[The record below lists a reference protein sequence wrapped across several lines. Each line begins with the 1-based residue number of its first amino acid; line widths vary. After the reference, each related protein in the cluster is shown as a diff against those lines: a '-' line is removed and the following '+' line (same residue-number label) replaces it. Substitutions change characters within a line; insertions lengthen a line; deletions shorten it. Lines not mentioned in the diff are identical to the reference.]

1 MKEYL
6 ENCTYKFPSKRG
18 IFRSQRSRIR
28 QIFYFVIPHPSPS
41 SRVASYFVNCID
53 AFSLYSLAEE
63 ERETEDFACSAYRT
77 ASFRVL
83 HIPQTNQRLS
93 SSFLCNR
100 WWTDGISFNEIFSF
114 ARLIYF
120 PVNRM
125 SIVFSLPLLNFRD
138 RNCIVVYHYFI
149 DDRSILT
156 NSAGT
161 RELLLYNYSF
171 RRLNSLKISWIHLIA
186 YVWIF

>member
-1 MKEYL
+1 MEDNPAKKKETYWKL
-6 ENCTYKFPSKRG
+6 TANRCQTRHENERISGKLYVQVPIQTWHIPIPTLTYPPNLL
-18 IFRSQRSRIR
+18 FR
-28 QIFYFVIPHPSPS
+28 YPHPSPS

-53 AFSLYSLAEE
+53 AFSLYSLAEG

-138 RNCIVVYHYFI
+138 RNSIVSLFH
-149 DDRSILT
+149 RWSI
-156 NSAGT
+156 NF
-161 RELLLYNYSF
+161 NKF
-171 RRLNSLKISWIHLIA
+171 SWNERI
-186 YVWIF
+186 VTV

>member
-1 MKEYL
+1 MPNTSREWKNIWKTVRTSSHPNVAYSD
-6 ENCTYKFPSKRG
+6 PSAHV
-18 IFRSQRSRIR
+18 SA
-28 QIFYFVIPHPSPS
+28 IFYFVIPHPSPS

-53 AFSLYSLAEE
+53 AFSLYSLAEG

-138 RNCIVVYHYFI
+138 RNCIVSLFH
-149 DDRSILT
+149 RWSI
-156 NSAGT
+156 NF
-161 RELLLYNYSF
+161 NKF
-171 RRLNSLKISWIHLIA
+171 SWNERI
-186 YVWIF
+186 VTV